1 MKRILSIAFAFTAA
15 GCSYLP
21 NLSPHR
27 IEIQQGNFISQ
38 EMVGQLKS
46 GMTRDQVRF
55 ALGTPLVADV
65 FHVDRWDY
73 LFVRQ
78 RANSREV
85 ERRRISVFF
94 EQDVLARIEGDVVE
108 APTMPAAAVGD
119 GGVGGVKR

>member
-1 MKRILSIAFAFTAA
+1 MKRILSLAIAFTAA

-38 EMVGQLKS
+38 EMVGQLKP
-46 GMTRDQVRF
+46 GMTKDQVRF
-55 ALGTPLVADV
+55 SLGTPLVTDV
-65 FHVDRWDY
+65 FHGDRWDY

-85 ERRRISVFF
+85 EHRRISVFF
-94 EQDVLARIEGDVVE
+94 EQDKLVRIEGDVVG
-108 APTMPAAAVGD
+108 AAATPAAAIGA
-119 GGVGGVKR
+119 GVRP